1 MCISFYMT
9 TSDLI
14 LCYNLLVEEAENLE
28 QENSNI
34 VNDRKGLAERIKAE
48 VDRRDL
54 DNHFDIRIYVN
65 HRLKNT
71 CK

>member
-28 QENSNI
+28 QENSNMA
-34 VNDRKGLAERIKAE
+34 NDRKGLAERIKAE

-54 DNHFDIRIYVN
+54 DSHFDV
-65 HRLKNT
+65 
-71 CK
+71 

>member
-28 QENSNI
+28 QENSNNMA
-34 VNDRKGLAERIKAE
+34 NDRKGLAKRIKDE

-54 DNHFDIRIYVN
+54 DNHVDIRIEEN
-65 HRLKNT
+65 
-71 CK
+71 